1 MIFSFFPSWLAGL
14 FLSFLTAPI
23 GSFIIW
29 RRMSCFGDTL
39 SHSSLLGFA
48 ISILFHINPLLV
60 LLIFI
65 FSLSLISTLLEHDSN
80 LSLDVIF
87 SIMSYIFLSLG
98 LLIISIIPNEKKI
111 SINDYFFG
119 NILCVSFYD
128 LFFLF
133 LSVCFLLII
142 LIYNWK
148 SILLVTIDPELAKV
162 DGINIFKN
170 RFILIF
176 ITGMT
181 IAISIKFVGV
191 LIITSLLVIPAST
204 SQKFSRSPEKMIF
217 ISILISIFSTTMGLF
232 ISIYYDIPTSPT
244 IVLCESLVFL
254 LSRFIKINN
263 RNVFLK

>member
-39 SHSSLLGFA
+39 SHSSLLGFS

-65 FSLSLISTLLEHDSN
+65 FFLSIISALLEHNSN

-87 SIMSYIFLSLG
+87 SIISYTFLSLG
-98 LLIISIIPNEKKI
+98 LIIISIIPNEKKI
-111 SINDYFFG
+111 DINDYFFG
-119 NILCVSFYD
+119 NILFVSFYD
-128 LFFLF
+128 LFFLLLNVF
-133 LSVCFLLII
+133 FLLMI

-148 SILLVTIDPELAKV
+148 SMLAVTINPELAKI

-170 RFILIF
+170 QFILIF

-204 SQKFSRSPEKMIF
+204 SQRFSRSPEKMIF
-217 ISILISIFSTTMGLF
+217 ISILISILSTTMGLF

-244 IVLCESLVFL
+244 IVLCESFIFFF
-254 LSRFIKINN
+254 SQFIKTKNQNN
-263 RNVFLK
+263 FLY